1 MRLSEKGRVSIMAQK
16 RGLFGITVE
25 DIGSLPVIIKDKE
38 SGEINEE
45 ETYRVNKNNKFF
57 QAASENNAFTLG
69 KLANF
74 VLEQTGTDET
84 GRTIRAARK
93 TAKIREAKAKG
104 GYVKKYAKG
113 SGVRKVRS

>member
-1 MRLSEKGRVSIMAQK
+1 MAQK

-57 QAASENNAFTLG
+57 ILYEF
-69 KLANF
+69 
-74 VLEQTGTDET
+74 D
-84 GRTIRAARK
+84 I
-93 TAKIREAKAKG
+93 
-104 GYVKKYAKG
+104 
-113 SGVRKVRS
+113 

>member
-1 MRLSEKGRVSIMAQK
+1 MAQK
-16 RGLFGITVE
+16 RGLFGIMVE
-25 DIGSLPVIIKDKE
+25 DIGSLPVIIKDKK
-38 SGEINEE
+38 SGKINEE

-93 TAKIREAKAKG
+93 TAKIREAKNKG
-104 GYVKKYAKG
+104 GYIKKYANG
-113 SGVRKVRS
+113 GGVRKARR